1 MVMSL
6 KRKAPREI
14 SSELELIN
22 RLLDLDN
29 VSVLELGCG
38 AAEKTRQIAERT
50 NIASI
55 TAVEI
60 DPLQHDKNLQITDL
74 PKVAFKSYGAE
85 AIDEA
90 SDSFDV
96 VMMFKS
102 LHHVPAES
110 MDQAMREIHRVLR
123 PGGRAYFSE
132 PVFDGAFNEIMRLF
146 HDEENVRRL
155 AFEALKRAVDSSL
168 FILEAEFFFDNI
180 IRLKSWEQY
189 QDGILNVTHTDH
201 QLSDDTLAE
210 VKNRFLAHEGQDGF
224 VFEIPNRVDVLMKAG
239 TSTG

>member
-1 MVMSL
+1 MVMNL
-6 KRKAPREI
+6 KSNSPQEI
-14 SSELELIN
+14 SSELEVIN

-38 AAEKTRQIAERT
+38 AADKTRQIAEQT
-50 NIASI
+50 AVASI

-60 DPLQHDKNLQITDL
+60 DSLQHDKNLLITDL
-74 PKVAFKSYGAE
+74 PKVTFKSYGAE

-102 LHHVPAES
+102 LHHVPTES
-110 MDQAMREIHRVLR
+110 MDQALREINRVLK

-132 PVFDGAFNEIMRLF
+132 PVFDGPLNEIMRLF
-146 HDEENVRRL
+146 HDEERVRRL
-155 AFEALKRAVDSSL
+155 AFDALQRAVDSSL
-168 FILEAEFFFDNI
+168 FTLEAEVFFDNV

-189 QDGILNVTHTDH
+189 RNGILNVTHTDH
-201 QLSDDTLAE
+201 QLSDQTLAE
-210 VKNRFLAHEGQDGF
+210 VQRRFLAHGGEEGF
-224 VFEIPNRVDVLMKAG
+224 VFETPNRVDVLIKAESSAG
-239 TSTG
+239 